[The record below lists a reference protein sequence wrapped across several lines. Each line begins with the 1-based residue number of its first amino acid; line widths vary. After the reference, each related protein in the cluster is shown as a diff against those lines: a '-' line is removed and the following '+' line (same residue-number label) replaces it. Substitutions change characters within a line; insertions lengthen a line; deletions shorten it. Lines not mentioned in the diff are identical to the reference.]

1 MVRWALVHPPYQEV
15 FGPVSRT
22 YQGEMPL
29 GLAYI
34 AAVLQAQGHEVQ
46 IVDAM
51 GDRLLM
57 DDVLA
62 RLDTLAPDVVGA
74 TCPTPLVPWVQALFD
89 RVAERLPDA
98 IRVCGGPHPT
108 ARPEDLFPHVH
119 ACVVGEAEDTVIDV
133 SRWAEGDIRPASI
146 PGLAML
152 RNGRTVS
159 TGPRSLVEPLDRLPF
174 PARHLFPRDA
184 YSFAYP
190 GEDEPYASVMTS
202 RGCPHRCT
210 FCATSLTFGRS
221 VRYRSIDSVM
231 DELHH
236 LSREGVGFVFFFDDT
251 FTLDTARTRALC
263 RRIRDSCLGLRWACL
278 ARADRLDSDTL
289 SLMHDAGC
297 VEVQV
302 GVESGDQRVLDTIGK
317 GVTLDQLRHAFR
329 NLRDSGIRSK
339 GFFIYG
345 LPGETPESAQRT
357 TELALE
363 LDPDYAYFGVFVP
376 FPGTASFPQCADQL
390 LSSNWSDFCFFK
402 EPVVAMDGISPEEV
416 EAARRDAV
424 RRFYFRPGKLLAHL
438 PTFLT
443 SPRRALT
450 AAEAAVALGW
460 PGR

>member
-1 MVRWALVHPPYQEV
+1 MVRWALVHPSYREV

-22 YQGEMPL
+22 DYGEMPL

-34 AAVLQAQGHEVQ
+34 AAVLQARGHEVH

-51 GDRLLM
+51 GNDLSM
-57 DDVLA
+57 DQVVA
-62 RLDTLAPDVVGA
+62 RLETLAPNVVGA
-74 TCPTPLVPWVQALFD
+74 TCPTPLVPWVQGLFD

-108 ARPEDLFPHVH
+108 ARPEDILPHVD
-119 ACVVGEAEDTVIDV
+119 ACVIGEAEDTVLDI
-133 SRWAEGDIRPASI
+133 SRWAAGDVRPESI
-146 PGLAML
+146 PGLAVL
-152 RNGRTVS
+152 RGHRAVPTA
-159 TGPRSLVEPLDRLPF
+159 PRALIDPLDRLPF

-202 RGCPHRCT
+202 RGCPHKCT
-210 FCATSLTFGRS
+210 FCATSLTFGRR
-221 VRYRSIDSVM
+221 VRYRSVDSVM
-231 DELHH
+231 DELRL

-263 RRIRDSCLGLRWACL
+263 RRIRDSGLGLRWACL

-289 SLMHDAGC
+289 SAMHDAGC

-317 GVTLDQLRHAFR
+317 GVTVDQLRQAFR
-329 NLRDSGIRSK
+329 NLRGSGIRSK

-357 TELALE
+357 TDLALE

-376 FPGTASFPQCADQL
+376 FPGTASFPQCSEHL
-390 LSSNWSDFCFFK
+390 LSSDWSDFCFFK
-402 EPVVAMDGISPEEV
+402 EPVVSMDGISPEEV

-424 RRFYFRPGKLLAHL
+424 RRFYFRPGKVLEHL

-450 AAEAAVALGW
+450 AAEAALALGW
-460 PGR
+460 PGH